1 MLQEIRFRNLE
12 KPREKKLRTDIKWV
26 CNSFGFVAGRDIEC
40 VSEKIVEDL
49 LLHYPRN
56 GPILSEGLANDLDIS
71 LARVNHHLRNL
82 MEAGLLYRHK
92 RFIVLR
98 GGSLKSAVEEIRKDV
113 NRILDDLTVVA
124 EDVDKRLGMKN
135 RA

>member
-1 MLQEIRFRNLE
+1 MLQQIVVRNIE
-12 KPREKKLRTDIKWV
+12 KPREKRLRNDIRWV
-26 CNSFGFVAGRDIEC
+26 CNSFGFVAGRDVEC

-49 LLHYPRN
+49 LYHYPRK

-82 MEAGLLYRHK
+82 MESGFLYRQK
-92 RFIVLR
+92 RHIVLR

-113 NRILDDLTVVA
+113 NRILDDLTSVA